1 MSTYKPTKNHLNK
14 TPVSR
19 YDDLKQAF
27 IDGAVNNSFGRP
39 VNVMYEGPSKVASM
53 SRLRGSHDA
62 LSKFASMSEHLWELG
77 GLGML
82 MGIPGYELYKDFK
95 ENRPTEDKVLHGTE
109 LAGLGVLGVPSLQH
123 LLKR

>member
-1 MSTYKPTKNHLNK
+1 MSTYKSSKSRLNNH
-14 TPVSR
+14 S
-19 YDDLKQAF
+19 DF
-27 IDGAVNNSFGRP
+27 IQTFVDGAVNNSFGRP
-39 VNVMYEGPSKVASM
+39 VHIMYDGPDKTASAA
-53 SRLRGSHDA
+53 RTQGSHDA
-62 LSKFASMSEHLWELG
+62 LTKFAGMSEHLWELG